1 MEQYQAWYTIKL
13 KSSWDRRQQLNL
25 DLRKWQAQYASMADP
40 NEGNSQ
46 KFIPSALINGTKL
59 AKIGKKDVNLSQP
72 SNRANRGIC

>member
-1 MEQYQAWYTIKL
+1 
-13 KSSWDRRQQLNL
+13 
-25 DLRKWQAQYASMADP
+25 MADP